1 VLDCSTVLRTAG
13 RLHPQR
19 TGEEPL
25 GDGESEKPGLMT
37 RVRVCPSCSCCV
49 DGLCRPGPSSGCPDA
64 LDSRW
69 PYPCPCTSNTMDA
82 PLP

>member
-1 VLDCSTVLRTAG
+1 MLDSSAG
-13 RLHPQR
+13 LLVEERLHPR
-19 TGEEPL
+19 PVGESPRDDGWLAEPL
-25 GDGESEKPGLMT
+25 T
-37 RVRVCPSCSCCV
+37 AAQVRVCANCSCCV
-49 DGLCRPGPSSGCPDA
+49 DGLCRPGQWSGCPDA